1 MPGIATNAAIWSLAI
16 SRDKWKGSPLSPP
29 RRGGIACRQITVA
42 GMDRAQDQQL
52 TRFRATWGSGEDYR
66 AGDVVARGRKSYQ
79 ALCNHTAGAMSEP
92 MHGDDWTSFW
102 EVWPDDA
109 SEGRNAR
116 AVPLTVIQTA
126 PPAAIAAPI
135 PRPADASRLS
145 VDHTPPRD

>member
-1 MPGIATNAAIWSLAI
+1 
-16 SRDKWKGSPLSPP
+16 
-29 RRGGIACRQITVA
+29 
-42 GMDRAQDQQL
+42 MDRAQDQQL